1 MQLPASHTAVELNL
15 PEALVL
21 CIRDQ
26 AQLEGVAFVDVVRR
40 LLEIGIAEQGLT
52 VSGRCSLRTGLCSQ
66 GPTPLPVQQAS
77 ATLGHLSDA

>member
-1 MQLPASHTAVELNL
+1 MDRSVQHSASLTAVALNL
-15 PEALVL
+15 PESLVL

-26 AQLEGVAFVDVVRR
+26 AQLEGVAFADVVRR
-40 LLEIGIAEQGLT
+40 LLEIGIADQGLT

-77 ATLGHLSDA
+77 ATD